1 MTDETQKAIELLDK
15 LAILAEKYTP
25 QVYQTA
31 VNVVQIQAMGKLC
44 LSALFLLVLYF
55 SCQKILKLHKQGFFD
70 DKDEAACV
78 ISCIF
83 GISAAL
89 VTGAYSLANLF
100 DVWNWVA
107 LFKPDL
113 ALAYKIL
120 NI

>member
-1 MTDETQKAIELLDK
+1 MTDETQKAVELLDK
-15 LAILAEKYTP
+15 LATLAEKYTP

-31 VNVVQIQAMGKLC
+31 VNVVQIQAIGELC
-44 LSALFLLVLYF
+44 LSALFLFVLYF
-55 SCQKILKLHKQGFFD
+55 SCKSVLKLHKQGFFD
-70 DKDEAACV
+70 DIDEAACV

-89 VTGAYSLANLF
+89 ATGAYSLSNLF